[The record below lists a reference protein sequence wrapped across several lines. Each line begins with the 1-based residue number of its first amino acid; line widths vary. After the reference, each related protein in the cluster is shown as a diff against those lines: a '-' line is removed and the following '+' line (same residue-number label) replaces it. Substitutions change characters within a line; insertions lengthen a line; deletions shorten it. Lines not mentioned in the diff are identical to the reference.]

1 MTADLTLSD
10 PTQLRLEFSAVDRD
24 QAWQQSQSFA
34 SAGDRWNAYLN
45 RLCLNT
51 ILPWLR
57 NDRQLQTTVWT
68 NTNALPSFWALVNG
82 TALALNHAERLVLL
96 PTETIDCDEWRIPQE
111 WVDIP
116 TWSADY
122 YLAIHVE
129 PEDGWLQVWGY
140 TTHHKLKTQGHYDA
154 SDRTYC
160 LTEPAIVPDL
170 NVLWITRQLGARQP
184 GLEPTRATVTPLP
197 AIDLA
202 QAENLLTRLSNPSI
216 TTPRLEV
223 PFPLWGALMEHGGWR
238 QRLYEQ
244 RQGLTESRS
253 VLQWLEANLSTLA
266 QQLLAHPIGWERI
279 EQQPDLVG
287 ARGNDDAVST
297 VLLSRPLAIAGQTYA
312 LNLSPQGT
320 PAERTWR
327 FTLRNAAPG
336 GVIPGGFKLRL
347 LTEDLQPFEQNE
359 DIATTAIE
367 QLFVEIALAPGEGIV
382 WEIEPIPEGYD
393 QEILRF

>member
-10 PTQLRLEFSAVDRD
+10 PTQLRLEFAAADRD

-57 NDRQLQTTVWT
+57 DDRQLQTTVWT

-82 TALALNHAERLVLL
+82 TALTLNHAERLVLL
-96 PTETIDCDEWRIPQE
+96 PTETIDRDEWRIPQE

-140 TTHHKLKTQGHYDA
+140 TTHHQLKTQGHYDA

-160 LTEPAIVPDL
+160 LTAPAIVPDL
-170 NVLWITRQLGARQP
+170 SVLWVTRQLSDRQP

-202 QAENLLTRLSNPSI
+202 QAENLLTRLGNPSI

-223 PFPLWGALMEHGGWR
+223 PFPLWGALMAHGGWR
-238 QRLYEQ
+238 QRLYER

-253 VLQWLEANLSTLA
+253 VVQWLEASLSTLA
-266 QQLLAHPIGWERI
+266 QQLLAQAIGWERL

-287 ARGNDDAVST
+287 ARGNDDAIST
-297 VLLSRPLAIAGQTYA
+297 VLLSRTLAIAGQTYV

-320 PAERTWR
+320 SAACTWR

-367 QLFVEIALAPGEGIV
+367 ELFVEIALAPGEGIV

-393 QEILRF
+393 REILRF